1 MKKENREYEK
11 PQMKVY
17 EMMMEKRAMLTVQS
31 GGSTPSGEGTGD

>member
-17 EMMMEKRAMLTVQS
+17 EMMEKRAMLTVQS
-31 GGSTPSGEGTGD
+31 GGSTPGGEGTGD